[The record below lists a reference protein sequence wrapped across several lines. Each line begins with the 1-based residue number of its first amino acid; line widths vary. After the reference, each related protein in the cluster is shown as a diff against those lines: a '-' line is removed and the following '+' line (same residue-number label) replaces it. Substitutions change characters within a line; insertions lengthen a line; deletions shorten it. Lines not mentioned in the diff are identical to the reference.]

1 MKKLKIVVVGA
12 GSREFGPATIND
24 VLLSDTLNQLEL
36 ELTLMDVNP
45 KELPEHQK
53 YAEEVSLKLNRNCTI
68 NHTTDLEK
76 ALEGADF
83 VITAIEIRRYY
94 YWSMDFHVPRKYGFR
109 QVYGENGGP
118 GGLFHALRN
127 FGPSMKII
135 RAMEKVCPD
144 AYMLNYTNPLTKLCE
159 VLTKSSPVKVIGLC
173 HGVFQGK
180 TQLSDLLEM
189 DVDDLDAKASGLNHF
204 TWFHSIKHKKT
215 GEDLYPK
222 LKAREKEAHWF
233 GEWDEIA
240 LSRILMRVFGMYPS
254 PGTNHIGE
262 YIRWAEEFL
271 GSSAMQYF
279 YDPLEE
285 NPWKS
290 GKIPTYLYNLHTKA
304 THFPLYPN
312 EVPEAIYPE
321 KERDCDVCPSG
332 ELAIPIIEGMI
343 CGVSHELGAIN
354 IPNKDYLVPGLDEDS
369 IIEVPAIVD
378 ENGLQPMKMPRLP
391 EGILALLRRQTSIHK
406 LLVESYREQS
416 RNKLL
421 QALLLDP
428 TVHSYRNAVEFLNE
442 MCELQKEVLPKLE
455 WD

>member
-1 MKKLKIVVVGA
+1 MKNLKIVVVGA

-24 VLLSDTLNQLEL
+24 ILLSDALNELDL
-36 ELTLMDVNP
+36 ELTLMDINP

-53 YAEEVSLKLNRNCTI
+53 YAEEVSKKLDRRCTI

-83 VITAIEIRRYY
+83 VITAIEIRRYF
-94 YWSMDFHVPRKYGFR
+94 YWSMDFHIPRKYGFK

-127 FGPSMKII
+127 FSPSMKII

-159 VLTKSSPVKVIGLC
+159 VLTKLSSVKVIGLC

-180 TQLSDLLEM
+180 TQLADLLEM
-189 DVDDLDAKASGLNHF
+189 DVENLDAKASGLNHF
-204 TWFHSIKHKKT
+204 TWFHNIKNKKT

-254 PGTNHIGE
+254 PGANHIGE

-279 YDPLEE
+279 YDPLEG
-285 NPWKS
+285 NPWKT

-304 THFPLYPN
+304 THFPLYPE
-312 EVPEAIYPE
+312 EVPPAIYPE
-321 KERDCDVCPSG
+321 KEQDCEICPSG
-332 ELAIPIIEGMI
+332 ELAIPIIEGMV
-343 CGVSHELGAIN
+343 CGKPHELGAIN
-354 IPNKDYLVPGLDEDS
+354 IPNKGGLVPGLDEDS
-369 IIEVPAIVD
+369 VIEVPAIVD
-378 ENGLQPMKMPRLP
+378 ENGLQPLKMPRLP

-406 LLVESYREQS
+406 LLVEAYSEQS